1 MLIIIS
7 FTVKELAV
15 MFLMLNTGRQL
26 QSLYVRM
33 QTESCLSLHQS
44 AKRRLVRAELFA

>member
-7 FTVKELAV
+7 LTVKELAM

-26 QSLYVRM
+26 QLLYIRI
-33 QTESCLSLHQS
+33 QIESCLSLHQS
-44 AKRRLVRAELFA
+44 AKRRFVKAELFA